1 MARRA
6 AFIKT
11 LRDAPSL
18 KDKVL
23 LLSGPF
29 EILPDGPEQKP
40 DPKRLPAVSQ
50 AMTLL
55 GYAAGALNP
64 DEAAYLKSAD
74 APLPAGFT
82 ILGQKPET
90 AIVQA
95 GGLPVGIVFFPVSP
109 DPKTAVPPELATAVD
124 AAAKSLRPKA
134 KLVIGISGWGM
145 GDEQAFLDSHPDAL
159 DLLLGSGPNAGTA
172 GRTSASGKTLWSR
185 AYIKGKTLNRLDILT
200 LPGTPG
206 FVWKSGTDFNADVV
220 SLDDQYPADPAIQQM
235 FQ

>member
-11 LRDAPSL
+11 LRDTPAL
-18 KDKVL
+18 KGKVL
-23 LLSGPF
+23 LLSCPF

-40 DPKRLPAVSQ
+40 DPKHMTAMSQ
-50 AMTLL
+50 AMTML
-55 GYAAGALNP
+55 GYDAGALTP

-82 ILGQKPET
+82 VLGPQPT
-90 AIVQA
+90 TTIVQS
-95 GGLPVGIVFFPVSP
+95 GGLPVGIVLFPVSP
-109 DPKTAVPPELATAVD
+109 NPKNPVPAELAEATD
-124 AAAKSLRPKA
+124 KAAKSLRNKA
-134 KLVIGISGWGM
+134 KLVIGVSGWGM
-145 GDEQAFLDSHPDAL
+145 GDEQAFLDTHPDSL

-185 AYIKGKTLNRLDILT
+185 AYIKGKTINRLDIMT
-200 LPGTPG
+200 LPGAPD
-206 FVWKSGTDFNADVV
+206 FVWKSGTDFKADVI
-220 SLDDQYPADPAIQQM
+220 SLDEQYPADPTIQQM

>member
-6 AFIKT
+6 AFINT
-11 LRDAPSL
+11 LRNAPAL

-29 EILPDGPEQKP
+29 EILPDGPERKP

-64 DEAAYLKSAD
+64 DEADYLKNGD
-74 APLPAGFT
+74 APIPAGFT
-82 ILGQKPET
+82 VLGSEPST
-90 AIVQA
+90 AIVQV
-95 GGLPVGIVFFPVSP
+95 GGLSIGIVFFPVSP
-109 DPKTAVPPELATAVD
+109 NPKAAAPPALADAVD
-124 AAAKSLRPKA
+124 RTAKALRPKV
-134 KLVIGISGWGM
+134 KLVIGLSGWGM
-145 GDEQAFLDSHPDAL
+145 GDEQAFLDAHPDAL

-172 GRTSASGKTLWSR
+172 GRTSSSGKTLWAR
-185 AYIKGKTLNRLDILT
+185 AYIKGKTINRLDILT
-200 LPGTPG
+200 LPGAPG

-220 SLDDQYPADPAIQQM
+220 SLDDQYPADPAIQRM
-235 FQ
+235 FE